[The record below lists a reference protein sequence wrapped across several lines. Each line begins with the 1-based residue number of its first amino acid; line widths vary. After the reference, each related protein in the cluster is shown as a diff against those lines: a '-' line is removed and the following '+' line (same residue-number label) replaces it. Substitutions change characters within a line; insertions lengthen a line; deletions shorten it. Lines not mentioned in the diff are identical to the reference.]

1 MDGSRGAHRAKGGL
15 FTHLFTWR
23 VWRGALRGEWK
34 RWVRKAWAPSF
45 MEGARRLRASLFCGV
60 SSCLVEGASLACTSC
75 EWTIADL
82 SGSVLRQHTKASLY
96 NWPREDQG
104 RTSSVE

>member
-1 MDGSRGAHRAKGGL
+1 MDGSRGAHRAKGGS

-34 RWVRKAWAPSF
+34 HWMRKAWAPSF

-60 SSCLVEGASLACTSC
+60 SSCLVEGALLEEGASLAGTSC
-75 EWTIADL
+75 
-82 SGSVLRQHTKASLY
+82 S
-96 NWPREDQG
+96 
-104 RTSSVE
+104 